1 MAIAYTYPKKAT
13 PVNDD
18 LIIISDSAE
27 DNKTKQI
34 RVGDLPGVS
43 GAGVASIT
51 IGHGTSTGVAD
62 ALETSASTGA
72 VTLTINKYAGGNS
85 VGYVPEGGSG
95 STFLNGSGGWST
107 PPDTNTTYQGGDG
120 IEIDTA
126 TTPDTI
132 KADLKTNGGLV
143 FESSKIAVDLGASSI
158 TGTLAVADGGT
169 GVTAMGDGFVL
180 LGSGLGPITALDVTA
195 KGSLLVGDGTTDPVA
210 LAVGANNYVLTA
222 DSTQASGVKWAQNTG
237 TQDGYSP
244 FEIYSGES
252 SQNGTYSTFTQ
263 AVCDANI
270 TGANKAK
277 VFIPT
282 ASANN
287 ITVAVYE
294 GTLAGTP
301 SGTLKG
307 KGELTSVTAGINIIT
322 LDPPIDLVDGE
333 NIVIYYSTADCRP
346 LGKSVTIDDAD
357 LSVTVAGYLASPN
370 SNLATATSAGETGA
384 DAQKRICV
392 HFYKE

>member
-1 MAIAYTYPKKAT
+1 MAIAYTYPQKAT

-34 RVGDLPGVS
+34 KVGDLPFVGS
-43 GAGVASIT
+43 AGVASIN
-51 IGHGTSTGVAD
+51 IGHGTSTGLQD
-62 ALETSASTGA
+62 ALKINSPTGA
-72 VTLTINKYAGGNS
+72 VELTINKYAGTDN
-85 VGYVPEGGSG
+85 VGYVPQGGSAT
-95 STFLNGSGGWST
+95 TFLRGDGTWVT
-107 PPDTNTTYQGGDG
+107 PTDTNTTYTAGDG
-120 IEIDTA
+120 LDLTGTEFST
-126 TTPDTI
+126 
-132 KADLKTNGGLV
+132 DLKANGGLV
-143 FESSKIAVDLGASSI
+143 IEATELAVDLGASAI

-180 LGSGLGPITALDVTA
+180 LGSGTGPITALDVTA

-210 LAVGANNYVLTA
+210 LPVGTNNYVLTA

-237 TQDGYSP
+237 IQNGYSP
-244 FEIYSGES
+244 LEIYSGEA

-263 AVCDANI
+263 AVSDTNI

-277 VFIPT
+277 IFVPT

-322 LDPPIDLVDGE
+322 LDPPINLVDGE
-333 NIVIYYSTADCRP
+333 NIVIYHSTADCRP

-357 LSVTVAGYLASPN
+357 LSLTVAGYLATPN
-370 SNLATATSAGETGA
+370 SNLATATSAGEVGA

>member
-34 RVGDLPGVS
+34 KIGDLPFVGS
-43 GAGVASIT
+43 SGVASIS

-62 ALETSASTGA
+62 ALKINSPTGA
-72 VTLTINKYAGGNS
+72 VELTINKYAGTTN
-85 VGYVPEGGSG
+85 VGYVPEGGSAT
-95 STFLNGSGGWST
+95 TFLRGDGTWVT
-107 PPDTNTTYQGGDG
+107 PTDTNTTYTAGDG
-120 IEIDTA
+120 LDLTGTEFST
-126 TTPDTI
+126 
-132 KADLKTNGGLV
+132 DLKANGGLV
-143 FESSKIAVDLGASSI
+143 IEGTELAVDLGASAI

-237 TQDGYSP
+237 IQNGYSP
-244 FEIYSGES
+244 LEIYSGEA

-263 AVCDANI
+263 AVSDANI

-357 LSVTVAGYLASPN
+357 LSVTVAGYLATPN

>member
-1 MAIAYTYPKKAT
+1 MAIAYTYPQKAT

-34 RVGDLPGVS
+34 KIGDLPFVGS
-43 GAGVASIT
+43 SGVASIS

-62 ALETSASTGA
+62 ALKTSAATGA
-72 VTLTINKYAGGNS
+72 VTLTINKYAGTTN
-85 VGYVPEGGSG
+85 VGYVPQGGSG
-95 STFLNGSGGWST
+95 TTFLRGDGTWVT
-107 PPDTNTTYQGGDG
+107 PTDTNTTYTAGDG
-120 IEIDTA
+120 LDLTGTEFST
-126 TTPDTI
+126 
-132 KADLKTNGGLV
+132 DLKANGGLV
-143 FESSKIAVDLGASSI
+143 IEATELAVDLGASAI

-180 LGSGLGPITALDVTA
+180 LGSGTGPITALDVTA

-210 LAVGANNYVLTA
+210 LAVGTNNYVLTA
-222 DSTQASGVKWAQNTG
+222 DSTQASGIKWAQNTG
-237 TQDGYSP
+237 IQNGYSP
-244 FEIYSGES
+244 LEIYSGEA

-277 VFIPT
+277 IFVPA

-307 KGELTSVTAGINIIT
+307 KGELTSVTAGINTIT
-322 LDPPIDLVDGE
+322 LDPPINLVDGE
-333 NIVIYYSTADCRP
+333 NIVIYFSTADCRP
-346 LGKSVTIDDAD
+346 LGKSVTIDDVD
-357 LSVTVAGYLASPN
+357 LSVTVAGYLATPN
-370 SNLATATSAGETGA
+370 SNLATATTTAEGGA
-384 DAQKRICV
+384 DSQKRICV

>member
-43 GAGVASIT
+43 GGGVASIT

-62 ALETSASTGA
+62 ALKTSAATGA
-72 VTLTINKYAGGNS
+72 VTLTINKYAGTTN
-85 VGYVPEGGSG
+85 VGYVPEGGSA
-95 STFLNGSGGWST
+95 STFLRGDGTWVT
-107 PPDTNTTYQGGDG
+107 PTDTNTTYTAGDG
-120 IEIDTA
+120 LDLTGTEFST
-126 TTPDTI
+126 
-132 KADLKTNGGLV
+132 DLKANGGLV
-143 FESSKIAVDLGASSI
+143 IEGTELAVDLGASSI

-180 LGSGLGPITALDVTA
+180 LGSGTGPITALDVTA

-244 FEIYSGES
+244 LEIYSGEAI
-252 SQNGTYSTFTQ
+252 QNGVYSTFTQ
-263 AVCDANI
+263 AVSDANI
-270 TGANKAK
+270 TGVNKAK

-287 ITVAVYE
+287 ITVGIYE

-301 SGTLKG
+301 SGSLLGTA
-307 KGELTSVTAGINIIT
+307 ELTSVVAGVNVFT
-322 LDPPIDLVDGE
+322 FSSPFDLTVGQ

-357 LSVTVAGYLASPN
+357 LSLTVAGYLATPN
-370 SNLATATSAGETGA
+370 SSLATAASAGEVGA

>member
-1 MAIAYTYPKKAT
+1 MAIAYTYPQKAT

-27 DNKTKQI
+27 DNKTKQVK
-34 RVGDLPGVS
+34 VGDLPFVGS
-43 GAGVASIT
+43 AGVASIN
-51 IGHGTSTGVAD
+51 IGHGTSTGLQD
-62 ALETSASTGA
+62 ALKINSPTGA
-72 VTLTINKYAGGNS
+72 VELTINKYAGTDN
-85 VGYVPEGGSG
+85 VGYVPQGGSAT
-95 STFLNGSGGWST
+95 TFLRGDGTWVT
-107 PPDTNTTYQGGDG
+107 PTDTNTTYTAGDG
-120 IEIDTA
+120 LDLTGTEFST
-126 TTPDTI
+126 
-132 KADLKTNGGLV
+132 DLKANGGLV
-143 FESSKIAVDLGASSI
+143 IEATELAVDLGASAI

-210 LAVGANNYVLTA
+210 LPVGTNNYVLTA

-237 TQDGYSP
+237 IQNGYSP
-244 FEIYSGES
+244 LEIYSGEA

-263 AVCDANI
+263 AVSDTNI

-277 VFIPT
+277 IFVPT

-322 LDPPIDLVDGE
+322 LDPPINLVDGE
-333 NIVIYYSTADCRP
+333 NIVIYHSTADCRP

-357 LSVTVAGYLASPN
+357 LSLTVAGYLATPN
-370 SNLATATSAGETGA
+370 SNLATATSAGEVGA

>member
-1 MAIAYTYPKKAT
+1 MAIAYTYPQKAT

-34 RVGDLPGVS
+34 KVGDLPFVGS
-43 GAGVASIT
+43 AGVASIN
-51 IGHGTSTGVAD
+51 IGHGTSTGLQD
-62 ALETSASTGA
+62 ALKINSPTGA
-72 VTLTINKYAGGNS
+72 VELTINKYAGTDN
-85 VGYVPEGGSG
+85 VGYVPQGGSAT
-95 STFLNGSGGWST
+95 TFLRGDGTWVT
-107 PPDTNTTYQGGDG
+107 PTDTNTTYTAGDG
-120 IEIDTA
+120 LDLTGTEFST
-126 TTPDTI
+126 
-132 KADLKTNGGLV
+132 DLKANGGLV
-143 FESSKIAVDLGASSI
+143 IEATELAVDLGASAI

-210 LAVGANNYVLTA
+210 LPVGNNNYVLTA

-237 TQDGYSP
+237 IQNGYSP
-244 FEIYSGES
+244 LEIYSGEA

-263 AVCDANI
+263 AVSDTNI

-277 VFIPT
+277 IFVPT

-322 LDPPIDLVDGE
+322 LDPPINLVDGE
-333 NIVIYYSTADCRP
+333 NIVIYHSTADCRP

-357 LSVTVAGYLASPN
+357 LSLTVAGYLATPN
-370 SNLATATSAGETGA
+370 SNLATATSAGEVGA